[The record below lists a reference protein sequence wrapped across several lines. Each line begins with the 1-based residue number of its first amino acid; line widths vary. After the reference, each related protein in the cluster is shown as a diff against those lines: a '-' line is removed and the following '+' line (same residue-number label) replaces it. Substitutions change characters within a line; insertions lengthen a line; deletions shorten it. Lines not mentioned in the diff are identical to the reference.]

1 MLTVYKGCRDGM
13 VVTLKIDRNGL
24 NNLERKGVVD
34 PNHAKFRCQKA
45 EVVGIVSMVT
55 KETAEMA
62 ISGRDEHFCY
72 GVGEMVEEPEYNAEI
87 EIVCGN
93 GIHFFL
99 TEESAEFH
107 ALFLMNFVGY
117 TGEFK
122 SWYDNGQQWERGWC
136 MDGKLVGGR
145 HEWWSMNGRK
155 CQD

>member
-72 GVGEMVEEPEYNAEI
+72 GVGEMVEEP
-87 EIVCGN
+87 
-93 GIHFFL
+93 
-99 TEESAEFH
+99 
-107 ALFLMNFVGY
+107 
-117 TGEFK
+117 
-122 SWYDNGQQWERGWC
+122 
-136 MDGKLVGGR
+136 
-145 HEWWSMNGRK
+145 
-155 CQD
+155 